1 MDHIEICYRFTLKDG
16 TVDTIALKLDH
27 LTLELIDNIPEELPA
42 WSELGFHQCPQCPI
56 SPEDLSHCP
65 AAANLVNL
73 VEGFARVL
81 SHEWVATEVTTAD
94 RTYAQETP
102 AQRSVS
108 SLMGLIMAVSGCP
121 LTAYFRPMA
130 RFHVPWASQEET
142 IYRATSMYL
151 LAQYLRKRDGLASD
165 LELDGLSKIY
175 EDIRT
180 VNRCFVERLRAASE
194 KDSTIN
200 AIVVLDTQA
209 LTMPWA
215 IDSSLEDLR
224 PGFEPYLKN
233 PTAPYASGGPD

>member
-1 MDHIEICYRFTLKDG
+1 MGHVEICYRFTQKDG
-16 TVDTIALKLDH
+16 TVDTIDLKLDPT
-27 LTLELIDNIPEELPA
+27 TLELIDNVPEDLPA
-42 WSELGFHQCPQCPI
+42 WSELGFHQCQNCP
-56 SPEDLSHCP
+56 LSKEKCAHCP

-73 VEGFARVL
+73 VQGFARVL
-81 SHEWVATEVTTAD
+81 SHEWVATEVTTAE

-130 RFHVPWASQEET
+130 RFHIPWASQEET

-151 LAQYLRKRDGLASD
+151 LAQYLRKRDGMAGD

-180 VNRCFVERLRAASE
+180 VNRAFIERLRAASE
-194 KDSTIN
+194 EDSTIN

-215 IDSSLEDLR
+215 IDSSLEELR
-224 PGFEPYLKN
+224 PGFEPYLKKGN
-233 PTAPYASGGPD
+233 TYQAIP